1 MASLNSE
8 DDLVYLLDTIQDI
21 CLTVNKSMESDP
33 RVVKIKTVT
42 KFLASVEDSVSELIK
57 SALIDVELR

>member
-8 DDLVYLLDTIQDI
+8 DDLVYLLDTVQDI

-33 RVVKIKTVT
+33 RVVEIKTVT

>member
-33 RVVKIKTVT
+33 GVVEIKTVT